1 MTRDHEAEV
10 AEQVAMTMRADRL
23 LDAIVDGRAWTL
35 HDELVFM
42 LDGPFGVDW
51 RAGRGPQQ
59 APPAAWEPIVLELGE
74 AVAVAFH
81 LDPLWADDPADV
93 A

>member
-1 MTRDHEAEV
+1 
-10 AEQVAMTMRADRL
+10 
-23 LDAIVDGRAWTL
+23 
-35 HDELVFM
+35 M

>member
-1 MTRDHEAEV
+1 MTWDHDAER

-23 LDAIVDGRAWTL
+23 LDAILDGHAWTL
-35 HDELVFM
+35 QDELVFM

-51 RAGRGPQQ
+51 RAGRDPQQ
-59 APPAAWEPIVLELGE
+59 APPAAWDPTVLELGE

-81 LDPLWADDPADV
+81 LDPLWADDPADF